1 MQCFQMAKILCSSL
15 QGLMAVKSVYCGA
28 AMLSISILTKE
39 GLNGL
44 FTTFLGISFESGVC
58 ISRFQKTAKE
68 EDRASTRWCNGTL
81 HMQGSD
87 YA

>member
-39 GLNGL
+39 GLDWVL
-44 FTTFLGISFESGVC
+44 TTFLGISFESGVC
-58 ISRFQKTAKE
+58 ISRFQ
-68 EDRASTRWCNGTL
+68 